1 MQMKCFENLDK
12 WQWTSSMYPE
22 ADVEMIESS
31 AHVYKQASDKYTKIR
46 YLWLAQCR
54 CSLVFSNFDIN
65 VHQHSQCSVSNQT
78 AWTDIQALDREP
90 VLKGPFIVFID
101 FERLKH

>member
-46 YLWLAQCR
+46 YLWLAQVSLFTSVLQFWHQR
-54 CSLVFSNFDIN
+54 TSTCSISN
-65 VHQHSQCSVSNQT
+65 
-78 AWTDIQALDREP
+78 
-90 VLKGPFIVFID
+90 
-101 FERLKH
+101 

>member
-54 CSLVFSNFDIN
+54 CLLVFSNFDIN
-65 VHQHSQCSVSNQT
+65 VHQHARFLTKKPIYNSVFT
-78 AWTDIQALDREP
+78 
-90 VLKGPFIVFID
+90 D
-101 FERLKH
+101 FEVWKH

>member
-1 MQMKCFENLDK
+1 MQIKCFENVEK
-12 WQWTSSMYPE
+12 WQWASSMYPE

-54 CSLVFSNFDIN
+54 CLLVFSNFDIN
-65 VHQHSQCSVSNQT
+65 VHQHARFLTKKPIYNSVFT
-78 AWTDIQALDREP
+78 
-90 VLKGPFIVFID
+90 D
-101 FERLKH
+101 FEVWKH

>member
-1 MQMKCFENLDK
+1 MQMKCFENVDK
-12 WQWTSSMYPE
+12 WQWASSMYPE

-54 CSLVFSNFDIN
+54 CLLVFSNFDIN
-65 VHQHSQCSVSNQT
+65 VHQHARFLTKRPIYNSVFT
-78 AWTDIQALDREP
+78 
-90 VLKGPFIVFID
+90 D
-101 FERLKH
+101 FEVWKH

>member
-1 MQMKCFENLDK
+1 MQMKCFENVDK
-12 WQWTSSMYPE
+12 WQWASSMYPE

-54 CSLVFSNFDIN
+54 CLLVFSNFDIN
-65 VHQHSQCSVSNQT
+65 VHQHARFLTKKPIYNSVFT
-78 AWTDIQALDREP
+78 
-90 VLKGPFIVFID
+90 D
-101 FERLKH
+101 FEVWKH